1 MKTTAFLD
9 GINNGYALL
18 LLGEDEEETLDV
30 KLSTLAQYISETLK
44 EGDVL
49 EIVLSNGRELIGA
62 SRLVEETEKGRN
74 AKPNAFPTGF
84 PVFAGIFDRRNG
96 AAYGQFALC
105 GKRILALA
113 MNERGE

>member
-30 KLSTLAQYISETLK
+30 KLSTLAQYISGSLK

-49 EIVLSNGRELIGA
+49 EIILSNEQQVIGA
-62 SRLVEETEKGRN
+62 PKLVE
-74 AKPNAFPTGF
+74 
-84 PVFAGIFDRRNG
+84 
-96 AAYGQFALC
+96 
-105 GKRILALA
+105 
-113 MNERGE
+113 

>member
-30 KLSTLAQYISETLK
+30 KLSTLAQYISGSLK

-49 EIVLSNGRELIGA
+49 EIILS
-62 SRLVEETEKGRN
+62 S
-74 AKPNAFPTGF
+74 
-84 PVFAGIFDRRNG
+84 
-96 AAYGQFALC
+96 Q
-105 GKRILALA
+105 
-113 MNERGE
+113 

>member
-9 GINNGYALL
+9 QINNGYALL

-62 SRLVEETEKGRN
+62 SRLVEETERRHKEAVALTNRLMY
-74 AKPNAFPTGF
+74 
-84 PVFAGIFDRRNG
+84 GIYDD
-96 AAYGQFALC
+96 
-105 GKRILALA
+105 KEI
-113 MNERGE
+113 

>member
-30 KLSTLAQYISETLK
+30 KLSTLAQYISEPLK

-49 EIVLSNGRELIGA
+49 EIILSNEQQVIGA
-62 SRLVEETEKGRN
+62 SKLVEETERRHKEAVALTNRLMY
-74 AKPNAFPTGF
+74 
-84 PVFAGIFDRRNG
+84 GIYDDKEIYF
-96 AAYGQFALC
+96 YHISVITSIF
-105 GKRILALA
+105 
-113 MNERGE
+113 

>member
-9 GINNGYALL
+9 QINNGYALL

-49 EIVLSNGRELIGA
+49 EIVLSKDSEVIGA
-62 SRLVEETEKGRN
+62 SKLVEETK
-74 AKPNAFPTGF
+74 
-84 PVFAGIFDRRNG
+84 RRHKEAVAIMNRLM
-96 AAYGQFALC
+96 YGTS
-105 GKRILALA
+105 
-113 MNERGE
+113 EV